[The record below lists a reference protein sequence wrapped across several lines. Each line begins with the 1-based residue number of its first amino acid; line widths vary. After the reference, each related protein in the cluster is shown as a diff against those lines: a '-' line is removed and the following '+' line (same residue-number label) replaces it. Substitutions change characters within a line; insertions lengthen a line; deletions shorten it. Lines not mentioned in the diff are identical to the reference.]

1 MSDTGEKEREERRS
15 SERVAVEMWVE
26 ESRNRET
33 YFQRCKNLSVGG
45 LFLDRTIPHP
55 VGTIVSLR
63 FSLPSDDTV
72 IETKGEIV
80 NAPEGTGL
88 GMGIKF
94 LGLTTEARAK
104 IEAFVSREFGGDRG
118 PSGAKSP

>member
-1 MSDTGEKEREERRS
+1 MLDWTSVMADQERDERRAS
-15 SERVAVEMWVE
+15 GRVAVEMWVE

-33 YFQRCKNLSVGG
+33 YFQRCKNLSTGG

-63 FSLPSDDTV
+63 FTLPADETP

-80 NAPEGTGL
+80 NAPEGDSL

-94 LGLTTEARAK
+94 LDLDADARAR
-104 IEAFVSREFGGDRG
+104 IEAFVSRE
-118 PSGAKSP
+118 ST